1 MIVLKESKNI
11 EKVRK
16 NMPNYN
22 TITDLSDFFKILG
35 DSTRLQIL
43 MALEQS
49 ELCVSELSHLLNMT
63 ISAISHQLKSLNN
76 AKLVKLRKEG
86 KTVFYS
92 LDDDHI
98 NKLLKVS
105 FEHII
110 EKV

>member
-1 MIVLKESKNI
+1 MKESKNI
-11 EKVRK
+11 KKVRK

-63 ISAISHQLKSLNN
+63 ISAISHQLKSLKN